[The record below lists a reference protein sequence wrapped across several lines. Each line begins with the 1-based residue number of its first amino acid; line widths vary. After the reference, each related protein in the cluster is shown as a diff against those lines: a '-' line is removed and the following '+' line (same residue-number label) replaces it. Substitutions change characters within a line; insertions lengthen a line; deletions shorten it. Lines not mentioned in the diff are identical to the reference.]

1 MARIYEDV
9 SELIGNTPL
18 VRIQKIIQSKAEV
31 LAKLEYLNPFGSV
44 KDRIGIAMIADAE
57 RAGKIINGATIIE
70 PTSGNTGIALAGIC
84 AIKGYRCIIVM
95 PESAS
100 VERRRIL
107 QALGAE
113 VILTPADKGM
123 QGAIEK
129 ASTLLKEIP
138 NSFMPDQFSNLAN
151 PRAHE
156 QTTAAEIWQD
166 TDGKV
171 DIVIAGVGTGG
182 TITGIA
188 QALKPRKKDIQII
201 AVEPAESPVLTQY
214 RAGKPLQPAP
224 HNIEGIGAEFI
235 PKVLDLN
242 LIDEIISVSTEE
254 AILWAR
260 KAIRQEGML
269 VGISSGAAL
278 KAASILANREE
289 NAGKVIVV
297 ILPDTAQ
304 RYLSTKLFNSAYGV

>member
-1 MARIYEDV
+1 MAPIHEDV

-44 KDRIGIAMIADAE
+44 KDRIGIAMIAEAE
-57 RAGKIINGATIIE
+57 RAGKITNGATIIE

-100 VERRRIL
+100 VERRKIL

-138 NSFMPDQFSNLAN
+138 NSFMPDQFSNPAN
-151 PRAHE
+151 PSAHK
-156 QTTAAEIWQD
+156 QTTAEEIWQD
-166 TDGKV
+166 TDDKV

-188 QALKPRKKDIQII
+188 QALKPRKKDLQII

-214 RAGKPLQPAP
+214 RAGKPLQPAA
-224 HNIEGIGAEFI
+224 HSIEGIGAEFI

-242 LIDEIISVSTEE
+242 LIDEIIPVSTED

-260 KAIRQEGML
+260 KAIHHEGML
-269 VGISSGAAL
+269 IGISSGAAL

-304 RYLSTKLFNSAYGV
+304 RYLSTKLFNAAYEI

>member
-1 MARIYEDV
+1 MARIYEDIT
-9 SELIGNTPL
+9 ELIGNTPL

-57 RAGKIINGATIIE
+57 RVGKITNGATIIE

-138 NSFMPDQFSNLAN
+138 NSFMPDQFSNPAN
-151 PRAHE
+151 PFAHK

-242 LIDEIISVSTEE
+242 LIDEIISVSAED

-304 RYLSTKLFNSAYGV
+304 RYLSTKLFKALD

>member
-57 RAGKIINGATIIE
+57 RAGKTTNGATIIE

-100 VERRRIL
+100 VERRKIL
-107 QALGAE
+107 QTLGAE

-123 QGAIEK
+123 QEAIEK
-129 ASTLLKEIP
+129 ANTLLKEIP

-166 TDGKV
+166 TAGKV

-188 QALKPRKKDIQII
+188 QALKPRKKDLQII

-214 RAGKPLQPAP
+214 RAGKPLQPAA
-224 HNIEGIGAEFI
+224 HSIEGIGAEFI

-242 LIDEIISVSTEE
+242 LIDEIISVSTED

-260 KAIRQEGML
+260 KAIHHEGML
-269 VGISSGAAL
+269 IGISSGAAL
-278 KAASILANREE
+278 KAASILANREG

-304 RYLSTKLFNSAYGV
+304 RYLSTKLFNAAYEI